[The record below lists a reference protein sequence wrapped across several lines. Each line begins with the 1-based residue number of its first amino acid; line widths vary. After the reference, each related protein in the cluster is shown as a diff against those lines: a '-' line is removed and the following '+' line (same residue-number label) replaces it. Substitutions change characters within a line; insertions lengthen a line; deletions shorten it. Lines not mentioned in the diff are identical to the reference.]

1 MSNPNAARDLVT
13 IDRIIGQIK
22 DSFVQDAPEDVLE
35 GATKQDHIAYMQKN
49 GLPAYWEAIRIH
61 QKRQDARTTKHIL
74 GARQ

>member
-1 MSNPNAARDLVT
+1 MSNPNAARDLAT

-22 DSFVQDAPEDVLE
+22 DSIVQDAPVDVLE

-49 GLPAYWEAIRIH
+49 GLPAYWEAVRIH

-74 GARQ
+74 GAK